1 MTKTKLF
8 IRLKN
13 LVIRTNN
20 EWKNIAEEERKGKE
34 VISQFSLPLIGFLT
48 LATFVGSL
56 FNNHGLDFE
65 TALKVSLSNFLSTYG
80 SIYVAMLLINV
91 AKPIFHLQTN
101 NSKTLSFIGYA
112 YGLYFAIEIL
122 TNLIPEFYLLRVLM
136 LYTIFIIWEGVM
148 PMFKVREEQR
158 TGFALVCSIII
169 LFTPW
174 VIDYILKLII
184 PGNSVV

>member
-1 MTKTKLF
+1 MTNKTLI

-13 LVIRTNN
+13 LVLSTSN
-20 EWKNIAEEERKGKE
+20 EWKDIAEEEREGKE

-48 LATFVGSL
+48 LATFIGSI
-56 FNNHGLDFE
+56 FNNHGFDFE
-65 TALKVSLSNFLSTYG
+65 TALKVSLSNFLSAYG
-80 SIYVAMLLINV
+80 SIYVTMLLINV
-91 AKPIFHLQTN
+91 AKPIFHLQTIS
-101 NSKTLSFIGYA
+101 SKTLSFVGYA

-122 TNLIPEFYLLRVLM
+122 TSLIPEFYLLRILI

-148 PMFKVREEQR
+148 PIFKVREEQR

-169 LFTPW
+169 LLTPW
-174 VIDYILKLII
+174 VLDYILKLII